1 MATDLRCR
9 SCGALIAA
17 DAAWCGQCFAP
28 VAEAEPEPEVVQPPE
43 PTPVAPPPPD
53 STSGQPAT
61 GDALPE
67 APSSAVWPC
76 GVCGGRNPIDVE
88 ACLTCGTPFAALM
101 REGPEHRQV
110 DPRDAVRRSLLFPGL
125 GHRLVGRPMDGFARG
140 ALFSV
145 SLLMAIL
152 LAATGFT
159 STIAVVAFAGF
170 VLSAVGTYVVSAVE
184 AERLARGGEVMI
196 GARVLMWV
204 VAGEVFVGVMVLAFS
219 VVSASRR

>member
-1 MATDLRCR
+1 
-9 SCGALIAA
+9 
-17 DAAWCGQCFAP
+17 
-28 VAEAEPEPEVVQPPE
+28 
-43 PTPVAPPPPD
+43 
-53 STSGQPAT
+53 
-61 GDALPE
+61 
-67 APSSAVWPC
+67 
-76 GVCGGRNPIDVE
+76 
-88 ACLTCGTPFAALM
+88 
-101 REGPEHRQV
+101 
-110 DPRDAVRRSLLFPGL
+110 
-125 GHRLVGRPMDGFARG
+125 MDGFARG